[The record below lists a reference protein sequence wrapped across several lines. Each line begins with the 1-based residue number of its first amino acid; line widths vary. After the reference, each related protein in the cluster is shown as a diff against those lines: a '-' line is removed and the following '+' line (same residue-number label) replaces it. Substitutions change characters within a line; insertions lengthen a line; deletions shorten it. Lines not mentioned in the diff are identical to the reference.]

1 MASAEQGGSSA
12 EQGLSAG
19 EYIQHHL
26 TSLQFDL
33 TTFSFNADASGFW
46 VINVDTLFFSIVLG
60 GVFLWLFYSV
70 AARFT
75 SDTPDGMQNFVE
87 VMYEFVDTQVRDI
100 FHGDSK
106 LIAPLALTIF
116 VWIWLMNFMD
126 LLPVD
131 GLPELA
137 AVSGIDFLRIV
148 PTADV
153 NNTFGMSL
161 SVFALVIFYSVK
173 VKGAGGYARHLL
185 GHPFGLWL
193 APFNL
198 VLNLVEE
205 LAKPI
210 SLSLR
215 LFGNMYAGELI
226 FVLIA
231 LFTLGAG
238 LSLAAVPMYLLHII
252 LGLAWAIFHILII
265 TLQAYI
271 FMMLSIVYLSM
282 AHTTDN

>member
-1 MASAEQGGSSA
+1 
-12 EQGLSAG
+12 AG

-87 VMYEFVDTQVRDI
+87 LMYEFVDTQVRDI

-116 VWIWLMNFMD
+116 VWIWLMIFMD
-126 LLPVD
+126 LLRVSAVRV
-131 GLPELA
+131 LA
-137 AVSGIDFLRIV
+137 AVSCIDFLRIV
-148 PTADV
+148 RTADG
-153 NNTFGMSL
+153 NTIFGMSL
-161 SVFALVIFYSVK
+161 SVLALVIFYSVN

-185 GHPFGLWL
+185 GHPF
-193 APFNL
+193 
-198 VLNLVEE
+198 
-205 LAKPI
+205 
-210 SLSLR
+210 
-215 LFGNMYAGELI
+215 
-226 FVLIA
+226 
-231 LFTLGAG
+231 
-238 LSLAAVPMYLLHII
+238 
-252 LGLAWAIFHILII
+252 
-265 TLQAYI
+265 
-271 FMMLSIVYLSM
+271 
-282 AHTTDN
+282 